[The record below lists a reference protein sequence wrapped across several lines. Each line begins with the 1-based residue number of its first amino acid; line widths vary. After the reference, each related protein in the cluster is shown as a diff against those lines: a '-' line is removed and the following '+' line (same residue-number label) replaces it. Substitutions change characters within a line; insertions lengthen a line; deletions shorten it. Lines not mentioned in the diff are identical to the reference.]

1 MAALYHEARIV
12 TKAALTRLNGLRNP
26 LTADHGEIVLGTD
39 FGGGDEVTFA
49 CEGRAGLITLCR
61 PQALNAL
68 THNMVHAIS
77 KALDAWERDDSVE
90 RVIIRAKGRAFS
102 AGGDIQAIY
111 RAGQAGEPLYDFFF
125 DEYRLNARIESYPK
139 PYVALIDGIVMGGGV
154 GVSIHG
160 SHRIFAENA
169 RFAMPEVTIGFFP
182 DVGGSH
188 FLSRLPG
195 HIGLWLGLT
204 GTRVGWGDALW
215 CGLATHAVEAG
226 DLDGLVADLCA
237 ESDTDAVLERYG
249 QRPARTIDDDTMAAV
264 DRHFSADS
272 LGELVENLH
281 SAAGKDEEFAG
292 KTLAKLQKC
301 SPTSLNVA
309 FRQIRAGA
317 PLSMRECMA
326 MEYRIVNRMLRGHD
340 FYEGIRAAVIDKD
353 GAPKWQPASL
363 AEIETAAIDDYFAG
377 LGADELT
384 FGTKTGEAASA

>member
-1 MAALYHEARIV
+1 M
-12 TKAALTRLNGLRNP
+12 
-26 LTADHGEIVLGTD
+26 GTE
-39 FGGGDEVTFA
+39 FGGGDEVTFVR
-49 CEGRAGLITLCR
+49 EGKAGVITLTR
-61 PQALNAL
+61 PRALNAL
-68 THNMVHAIS
+68 THNMVRAIS
-77 KALDAWERDDSVE
+77 KALDAWEEDDQISL
-90 RVIIRAKGRAFS
+90 VIIRAEGRAFS

-160 SHRIFAENA
+160 SQRIFTENA
-169 RFAMPEVTIGFFP
+169 RFAMPEATIGFFP

-188 FLSRLPG
+188 FLSRLPKNVG
-195 HIGLWLGLT
+195 PWLGLT

-215 CGLATHAVEAG
+215 CGLATHAVKAD
-226 DLDGLVADLCA
+226 DLDGLVTDLCA
-237 ESDTDAVLERYG
+237 DDNVEAVLERYDKT
-249 QRPARTIDDDTMAAV
+249 PERTIDDDTAAAV
-264 DRHFSADS
+264 NSHFSAQTLD
-272 LGELVENLH
+272 ELVDNLH
-281 SAAGKDEEFAG
+281 SVCGGGDEFAD
-292 KTLAKLQKC
+292 KTFAKLQKC

-317 PLSMRECMA
+317 QLSMRECMA

-353 GAPKWQPASL
+353 GAPNWKPQSL
-363 AEIETAAIDDYFAG
+363 AEIETGEIDAYFAG

-384 FGTKTGEAASA
+384 FEADRNEAASA